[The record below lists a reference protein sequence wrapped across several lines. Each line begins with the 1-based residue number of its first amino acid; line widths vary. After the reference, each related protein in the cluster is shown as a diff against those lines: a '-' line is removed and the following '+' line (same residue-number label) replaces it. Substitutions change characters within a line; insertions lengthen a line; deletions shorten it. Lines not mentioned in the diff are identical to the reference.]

1 MTTVL
6 AIDQGTSGTKAVV
19 VAPDGTVLG
28 LAELPVRPAY
38 SAGGAVEHDPRL
50 ILESVLASGRAAI
63 AQAGVDVD
71 IVTLANQGETVLA
84 WDPATGAPLTQ
95 MIVWQDRRAE
105 SVCREL
111 AEHRDEI
118 ADRTGL
124 VLDPYFSAPKQ
135 AWIRRNLTAEGVVT
149 TSDAW
154 LLHQLTGEFVT
165 DVSTASRSL
174 VTGLDSTEWDA
185 ELLALFGLGD
195 ERLPAI
201 LPSDAVAG
209 STRMFGRDIPV
220 GGLIVD
226 QQAALL
232 AQSGLVPGEGK
243 CTFGTG
249 AFLVANSG
257 TGAQRSSSGLAAS
270 VAWSVGGR
278 PTYCLDGQVYTAASA
293 IRWME
298 NLGFIA
304 HAADLD
310 RVSEPDSAGV
320 FSVPALAGLGAPW
333 WRPDARAALSGMS
346 LSTGVGHIVR
356 AVLEGIAAQV
366 AELGELVAGDIG
378 QPLTRLRVDGGLTRS
393 RVLMQAVADL
403 MQIEVDVY
411 PSAHATPLGAV
422 ALARIAYEPGRA
434 IEDSV
439 IAWTPAKVYTPRWAA
454 ERAADFRGTWRA
466 LAESSL

>member
-1 MTTVL
+1 MSSVTTVL

-28 LAELPVRPAY
+28 LAEVPVRPAY

-111 AEHRDEI
+111 DDRKDEI

-135 AWIRRNLTAEGVVT
+135 AWIRENLTAEGVVT

-185 ELLALFGLGD
+185 ELLELFGLGD
-195 ERLPAI
+195 EKLPAI
-201 LPSDAVAG
+201 LPSDAIAG
-209 STRMFGRDIPV
+209 STRRFGREIPV

-232 AQSGLVPGEGK
+232 AES
-243 CTFGTG
+243 
-249 AFLVANSG
+249 
-257 TGAQRSSSGLAAS
+257 
-270 VAWSVGGR
+270 
-278 PTYCLDGQVYTAASA
+278 CL
-293 IRWME
+293 
-298 NLGFIA
+298 
-304 HAADLD
+304 
-310 RVSEPDSAGV
+310 
-320 FSVPALAGLGAPW
+320 
-333 WRPDARAALSGMS
+333 
-346 LSTGVGHIVR
+346 
-356 AVLEGIAAQV
+356 
-366 AELGELVAGDIG
+366 
-378 QPLTRLRVDGGLTRS
+378 
-393 RVLMQAVADL
+393 
-403 MQIEVDVY
+403 
-411 PSAHATPLGAV
+411 
-422 ALARIAYEPGRA
+422 
-434 IEDSV
+434 
-439 IAWTPAKVYTPRWAA
+439 
-454 ERAADFRGTWRA
+454 
-466 LAESSL
+466 